1 VLMNTAGEDCGLDE
15 SKPVELSFVDRWIVS
30 RLQRVEAEVE
40 SGFAEYRLD
49 NVANAIYHY
58 VWGEYCDWYVEL
70 AKVQIQNGNDAQRRG
85 TRRTLVR
92 VLETVLR
99 LAHPIIPFISE
110 ELWQKVA
117 PLAGKSGPSIMIAPY
132 PKSEPAKIDERAEA
146 QAETLMA
153 LTNACRNLRGEM
165 NIGPDK
171 RVPLVAEGDRTT
183 LMLMFP
189 YMTFLARL
197 SEASAVTKLPEIDAP
212 VQVVGDV
219 RLMLKIEIDVAAEIA
234 RVEKEAS
241 RLASEISKAEA
252 KLANPSFVERA
263 PPNVV
268 AQERERLAAFRATLE
283 KIQAQLDKLRKR
295 S

>member
-1 VLMNTAGEDCGLDE
+1 M
-15 SKPVELSFVDRWIVS
+15 P
-30 RLQRVEAEVE
+30 
-40 SGFAEYRLD
+40 
-49 NVANAIYHY
+49 
-58 VWGEYCDWYVEL
+58 
-70 AKVQIQNGNDAQRRG
+70 
-85 TRRTLVR
+85 
-92 VLETVLR
+92 
-99 LAHPIIPFISE
+99 
-110 ELWQKVA
+110 
-117 PLAGKSGPSIMIAPY
+117 
-132 PKSEPAKIDERAEA
+132 
-146 QAETLMA
+146 
-153 LTNACRNLRGEM
+153 
-165 NIGPDK
+165 
-171 RVPLVAEGDRTT
+171 
-183 LMLMFP
+183 MFP